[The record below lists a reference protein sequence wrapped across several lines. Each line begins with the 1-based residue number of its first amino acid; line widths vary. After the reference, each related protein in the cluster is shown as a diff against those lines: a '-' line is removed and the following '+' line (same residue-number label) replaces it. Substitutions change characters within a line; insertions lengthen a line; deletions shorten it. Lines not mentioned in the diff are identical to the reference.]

1 LKPNSIT
8 RLLLQINLGARL
20 PLGRWEASMITL
32 GRAAILAAT
41 LSTCVGC
48 ASSSDKIG
56 AQYVSPLQYGSYDC
70 SQLSLEAQRISNRVG
85 QLSGIQD
92 QKATNDAIATGVALV
107 IFWPA
112 AFLVGGND
120 HNSAEL
126 ARLKGEFET
135 IEQVA
140 IQKKCGFDFRRQAAI
155 QTASTERKSR
165 REEPRSWSD

>member
-1 LKPNSIT
+1 MN
-8 RLLLQINLGARL
+8 
-20 PLGRWEASMITL
+20 TL
-32 GRAAILAAT
+32 GQVAILAAT
-41 LSTCVGC
+41 LGICTGC

-56 AQYVSPLQYGSYDC
+56 AQYVSPLQYSSYDC
-70 SQLSLEAQRISNRVG
+70 SQLSLEAQRISSRVA
-85 QLSGIQD
+85 QLSGVQD

-126 ARLKGEFET
+126 ARMKGEFET

-155 QTASTERKSR
+155 QTASTERKPR
-165 REEPRSWSD
+165 RDEPRPWTD